1 MKKVQNSNHVPAEIF
16 VGKKTYIIYNID
28 EILEKLYLHFWL
40 ELQISS
46 MSWQGCMSI
55 LSINNNS

>member
-46 MSWQGCMSI
+46 MS
-55 LSINNNS
+55 